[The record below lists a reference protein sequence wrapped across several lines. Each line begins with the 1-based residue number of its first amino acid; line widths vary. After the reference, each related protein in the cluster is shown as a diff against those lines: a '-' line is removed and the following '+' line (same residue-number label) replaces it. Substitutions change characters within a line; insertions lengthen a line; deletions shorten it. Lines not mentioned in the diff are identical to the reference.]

1 MVKDSEVNICL
12 FAVRYWILYFQ
23 KIQLTEE
30 PVQTGPF
37 TSECCKSV
45 MFVSFQCIIKIKT
58 NSFIY
63 ALSRLIS
70 VSTHAVSEEEEN
82 AFALCVRVK
91 WQTGTLSLKWRAN
104 FAQKHFPFLQFL
116 VGLETIATA
125 TGKRLLVSGWWGL
138 VRHPNYLGDLL
149 MALAWSLPCG
159 KTA

>member
-82 AFALCVRVK
+82 AFALCQSEVADGDFISEVTCK
-91 WQTGTLSLKWRAN
+91 FCSET
-104 FAQKHFPFLQFL
+104 FPFSTIPCRTGDHRHGNREAAAGVRL
-116 VGLETIATA
+116 VGS
-125 TGKRLLVSGWWGL
+125 RS
-138 VRHPNYLGDLL
+138 
-149 MALAWSLPCG
+149 SSQLPR
-159 KTA
+159 